1 MGIQEDD
8 LQDKFLGALA
18 DLGASAGNGHSR
30 TYPALLQPFQLLVIR
45 SWEPMSIGMSVWP
58 SIRTSSVMR

>member
-1 MGIQEDD
+1 MQN
-8 LQDKFLGALA
+8 KFLGA
-18 DLGASAGNGHSR
+18 LGASAGNGQSR
-30 TYPALLQPFQLLVIR
+30 TYPSLLQPFQLLVTR

>member
-8 LQDKFLGALA
+8 LQDEFQGALA

-30 TYPALLQPFQLLVIR
+30 TYPAPLQPF
-45 SWEPMSIGMSVWP
+45 
-58 SIRTSSVMR
+58 

>member
-8 LQDKFLGALA
+8 LQDKFQGALA

-30 TYPALLQPFQLLVIR
+30 TYPAPLQPF
-45 SWEPMSIGMSVWP
+45 
-58 SIRTSSVMR
+58 

>member
-1 MGIQEDD
+1 MQN
-8 LQDKFLGALA
+8 KFLA

-30 TYPALLQPFQLLVIR
+30 TYPALLQPIQLLDTR
-45 SWEPMSIGMSVWP
+45 SWEPMSIGISVWP

>member
-18 DLGASAGNGHSR
+18 DLGASGGKGHSR
-30 TYPALLQPFQLLVIR
+30 TYPALLQPFQLLVTR
-45 SWEPMSIGMSVWP
+45 LWEPMSIGMIDCCP
-58 SIRTSSVMR
+58 G